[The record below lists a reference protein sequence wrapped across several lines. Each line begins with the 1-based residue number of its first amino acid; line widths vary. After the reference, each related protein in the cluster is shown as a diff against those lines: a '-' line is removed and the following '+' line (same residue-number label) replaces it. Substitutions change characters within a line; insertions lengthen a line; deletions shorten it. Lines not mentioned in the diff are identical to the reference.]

1 MLAVMHSQNH
11 KGKKMEKL
19 TELQTRESIAKNYAK
34 IAQESNSCGCSS
46 GGCCGTSDEISSQ
59 LGYSKEQLS
68 AIPKESNKGLGCGN
82 PINIASLKKGEVV
95 LDLGSGAG
103 LDCFLASIEV
113 GEKGFVI
120 GVDMTREMV
129 AKARENA
136 HKNGYQN
143 VDFRL
148 GEIEHLP
155 VADETVDVII
165 SNCVI
170 NLALD
175 KQQVFHEAFRV
186 LKNGGRLAISDIV
199 LSQPIPKEMISL
211 ESFSSCIA
219 GASCVEDLKV
229 MLQNAGFKNIS
240 IEPKDESKAFIQH
253 WSSRIENFIVSANIR
268 AMK

>member
-1 MLAVMHSQNH
+1 
-11 KGKKMEKL
+11 MEKL
-19 TELQTRESIAKNYAK
+19 TELQTRESIAQNYAK
-34 IAQESNSCGCSS
+34 IAQESNSCGCGS
-46 GGCCGTSDEISSQ
+46 GGCCGTNDEISSQ
-59 LGYSKEQLS
+59 LGYLKEQLS
-68 AIPKESNKGLGCGN
+68 AIPQESNKGLGCGN
-82 PINIASLKKGEVV
+82 PIKIASLQKGEVV

-103 LDCFLASIEV
+103 LDCFLASLEV

-136 HKNGYQN
+136 HRNGYQN

-155 VADETVDVII
+155 VADGTIDVII
-165 SNCVI
+165 SNCVV

-175 KQQVFHEAFRV
+175 KQSVFHEAFRV

-199 LSQPIPKEMISL
+199 LSQPIPKEML
-211 ESFSSCIA
+211 TLDSFSGCIA
-219 GASCVEDLKV
+219 GASFVQDLKA
-229 MLQNAGFKNIS
+229 MLQKAGFKDIS

-253 WSSRIENFIVSANIR
+253 WSHRIEDFIVSANIQ
-268 AMK
+268 AVK